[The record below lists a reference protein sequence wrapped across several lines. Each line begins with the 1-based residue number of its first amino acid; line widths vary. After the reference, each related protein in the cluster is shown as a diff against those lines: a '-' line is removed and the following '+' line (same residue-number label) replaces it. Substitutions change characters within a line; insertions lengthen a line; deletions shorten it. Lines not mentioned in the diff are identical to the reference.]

1 MSVFSM
7 KMKPVLFEKEKKE
20 QWNQIPETS
29 SVCVCVCERRI
40 QVCLDLQSWKEEE
53 EVKRISKILIP
64 HLKNIRSMETNPN
77 KHNF

>member
-29 SVCVCVCERRI
+29 SVCVCV
-40 QVCLDLQSWKEEE
+40 
-53 EVKRISKILIP
+53 
-64 HLKNIRSMETNPN
+64 
-77 KHNF
+77 